1 MNQVGQVVSQNIKH
15 RLMVGCISLIIGVP
29 VSVCCLLV
37 LFTVVLP
44 QMESLSMNGQQG
56 NIPLILLIAGGFVLS
71 GLIILPVV
79 VMFFVIRKRAT
90 MLDTVFFPLGFQGK
104 MYLLVGRHYWG
115 RFGDR
120 EVEIYI
126 YRGPTMEIRI
136 SAQSRTRIQIIRKGT
151 IPVKISGILQ
161 KNPLVL
167 TNPQLSSYAVYADDE
182 AWAQQ
187 FLSDTSIFPAL
198 ESLMIDHVDW
208 AVFRHLE
215 IQPGQVTLFLHRS
228 KNMYLNSGQFSA
240 VQPWLIALSTLAAR
254 IESLAQPER
263 NSQPVRGFSRAERL
277 KRSQIQF
284 VVILGILIGMPLCMV
299 TLGILTY
306 LLVS

>member
-44 QMESLSMNGQQG
+44 QMESLSMNGQQS

-136 SAQSRTRIQIIRKGT
+136 LAQSRTRIQIIRKGT

-187 FLSDTSIFPAL
+187 FLSDLSIFPAL
-198 ESLMIDHVDW
+198 ESLMVGHVDW